1 MLPTCVSK
9 VTEYTSTV
17 KCATEPRSSWRREWW
32 EPVLEPRSRLSEQ
45 GRGQATTSPRDGNTC
60 TREVGGATASVF
72 DLITRWLCQDACQD
86 AVPRKVHTLQLRHQ
100 AVQQLT
106 ERLRQEQGHGGHM
119 VLVLVLAGRARC
131 SHPEKHPTA
140 RYEGKL

>member
-1 MLPTCVSK
+1 MSK

-72 DLITRWLCQDACQD
+72 PARPHYTL
-86 AVPRKVHTLQLRHQ
+86 AVSGCVSGCCASHCTHPPAPPSGCAATDRKVATGAEAR
-100 AVQQLT
+100 
-106 ERLRQEQGHGGHM
+106 RSHGVG
-119 VLVLVLAGRARC
+119 AGVGVGGAC
-131 SHPEKHPTA
+131 EV
-140 RYEGKL
+140 